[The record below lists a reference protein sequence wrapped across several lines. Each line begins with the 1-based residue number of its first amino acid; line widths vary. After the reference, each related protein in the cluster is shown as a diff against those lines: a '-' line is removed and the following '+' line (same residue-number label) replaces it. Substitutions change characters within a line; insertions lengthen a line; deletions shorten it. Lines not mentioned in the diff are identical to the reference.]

1 MISTLDRMKPID
13 FTPPCVAPRR
23 PICIALCSPV
33 MRSGKSTVAEHLQQ
47 QHGFALVKFAAGLK
61 SMTRT
66 LLDSLGYSTADIN
79 RFVEGTDREYVLPE
93 IGVTTRHIMQT
104 LGTEWGRNCIGENLW
119 ADITQSRIKNLLAQ
133 GCSVVVDDM
142 RFINEMDAIHAI
154 GGVCYRIIRPDA
166 PTTQAAVNHASE
178 GGLDGVHMPEIW
190 NTEDVPYLIDKVEAL
205 LHSL

>member
-1 MISTLDRMKPID
+1 MNPNRKP
-13 FTPPCVAPRR
+13 V
-23 PICIALCSPV
+23 CIALCSPV
-33 MRSGKSTVAEHLQQ
+33 MRSGKSTVAQHLQQ
-47 QHGFALVKFAAGLK
+47 KHGFVLVKFAAGLK
-61 SMTRT
+61 SMTRA
-66 LLDSLGYSTADIN
+66 LLDSLGYKEHEIG
-79 RFVEGTDREYVLPE
+79 RFVEGADREYVLPE
-93 IGVTTRHIMQT
+93 IGVSTRHIMQT

-119 ADITQSRIKNLLAQ
+119 AQIAQNRIKQLMVH

-142 RFINEMDAIHAI
+142 RFINEMDHINAV

-178 GGLDGVHMPEIW
+178 GQLDGVHMPEIW